1 MDKLFFCAKVTM
13 IKKVAWLAFLK
24 SRDKK
29 EALITSRR
37 QAGGGGGGG
46 NPRSWASALWLHN
59 NQISENA

>member
-1 MDKLFFCAKVTM
+1 MDKLFFCVKVMM
-13 IKKVAWLAFLK
+13 IKKVAWLAFLE

-37 QAGGGGGGG
+37 QAEGGAPG
-46 NPRSWASALWLHN
+46 SQASVLWLRD